1 MWLCV
6 LFLVLILYIQY
17 VLLCTVV
24 TSKIQNFDDSKAS
37 ANEIIKTIQSKV
49 GYYMAAVP
57 IEVNNISDLQ
67 NLFQVIN
74 QPLKELQSTLMDGY
88 GKIASR
94 KNQDERKL
102 EWKIAQTQVGRY
114 WA

>member
-1 MWLCV
+1 
-6 LFLVLILYIQY
+6 
-17 VLLCTVV
+17 
-24 TSKIQNFDDSKAS
+24 
-37 ANEIIKTIQSKV
+37 
-49 GYYMAAVP
+49 MAAVP

-102 EWKIAQTQVGRY
+102 E
-114 WA
+114 